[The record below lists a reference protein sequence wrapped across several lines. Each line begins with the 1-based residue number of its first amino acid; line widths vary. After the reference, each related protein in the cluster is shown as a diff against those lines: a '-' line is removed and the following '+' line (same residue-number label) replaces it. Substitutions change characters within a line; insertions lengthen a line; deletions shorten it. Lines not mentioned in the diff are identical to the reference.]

1 MRGRATSI
9 PGSLTL
15 CALSLLACLSL
26 TSAAQQSAPSST
38 MVRPQRLATRALQI
52 APPVPYRVV
61 FTLTQK
67 EAGKLEQSRTF
78 ELSFDS
84 DSPGTEMTTGRRVTL
99 AVGGSPAGTVTYN
112 IGVTIHARLVQEPAG
127 VELQSTIEQ
136 TSLAPGVAGKEPQ
149 VHQANLTTATLMP
162 EGQPVLLGA
171 LDDLDSSRHF
181 EVTATVHRRL

>member
-67 EAGKLEQSRTF
+67 EEGKLEQSRTF

>member
-99 AVGGSPAGTVTYN
+99 
-112 IGVTIHARLVQEPAG
+112 
-127 VELQSTIEQ
+127 
-136 TSLAPGVAGKEPQ
+136 
-149 VHQANLTTATLMP
+149 
-162 EGQPVLLGA
+162 
-171 LDDLDSSRHF
+171 
-181 EVTATVHRRL
+181 

>member
-1 MRGRATSI
+1 MRGWAPSI
-9 PGSLTL
+9 RGNLT
-15 CALSLLACLSL
+15 ALSMLVSLSV
-26 TSAAQQSAPSST
+26 TSAAQQSSPSSN

-52 APPVPYRVV
+52 PPPVPYRVL

-67 EAGKLEQSRTF
+67 EAGKVVQSRTF

-99 AVGGSPAGTVTYN
+99 AVEGSVTGTVTYN
-112 IGVTIHARLVQEPAG
+112 IGVTLHARLVQEPAG
-127 VELQSTIEQ
+127 VELQSTVEQ
-136 TSLAPGVAGKEPQ
+136 TSLAPGAAGKRPE
-149 VHQANLTTATLMP
+149 VHQATLTTATLMP

-171 LDDLDSSRHF
+171 LDGMDSSRHF